1 MILTTFHDEWHL
13 SKMSDVISPDALKME
28 AGALMPAI
36 LTQSVHENLLSA
48 PGSPIADLSSDI
60 QSTNANGHNT
70 CAICGDRA
78 TGKHYGASSCDGCK
92 GFFRRSVRKSKGYS
106 CRYNRKCVI
115 DKDKRNQCRHCR
127 LNKCFR
133 AGMKKCAVQNERD
146 PISTRKKSLN
156 GLSSGET
163 VDLSVKSLVKAE
175 RESRQVHGYELH
187 REITPYD
194 TRHMQL
200 ASIADIAGSMRDQLV
215 MLVEWAKQIPWFMQ
229 KLPLDDQVALLRA
242 HAGEH
247 LILGVARRS
256 TKLNDF
262 LLLGNN
268 MIIPREHWNSTLNSD
283 TKDEEVRKIGVRV
296 MNELVEPFQETDID
310 DEEFACLKAIVFF
323 DPNISG
329 LQKADEVRKVR
340 KQVQVN
346 LEDYIGDRQ
355 YDARGRFGALLLTLP
370 SLQSVS
376 WQMIHQI
383 NVAKLSGYTQI
394 DSLLQ
399 EMLLGGQDN
408 AIVSQSLHGP
418 GGVSQDNGLMASP
431 PSSPGSPPALA
442 LVNHHPHPQ
451 NSNNGYLT
459 PPMMS
464 GNGLPMPS
472 IHTIDQYAH
481 LA

>member
-1 MILTTFHDEWHL
+1 MNETL
-13 SKMSDVISPDALKME
+13 SV
-28 AGALMPAI
+28 PA
-36 LTQSVHENLLSA
+36 
-48 PGSPIADLSSDI
+48 
-60 QSTNANGHNT
+60 
-70 CAICGDRA
+70 
-78 TGKHYGASSCDGCK
+78 
-92 GFFRRSVRKSKGYS
+92 
-106 CRYNRKCVI
+106 
-115 DKDKRNQCRHCR
+115 
-127 LNKCFR
+127 
-133 AGMKKCAVQNERD
+133 
-146 PISTRKKSLN
+146 KKSLN

-187 REITPYD
+187 RELTPYD

-215 MLVEWAKQIPWFMQ
+215 ILVEWAKQIPWFMQ

-256 TKLNDF
+256 MKLNDF

-268 MIIPREHWNSTLNSD
+268 MIIPREHWNAD

-323 DPNISG
+323 DPNIAG

>member
-1 MILTTFHDEWHL
+1 
-13 SKMSDVISPDALKME
+13 ME
-28 AGALMPAI
+28 HPYEM
-36 LTQSVHENLLSA
+36 
-48 PGSPIADLSSDI
+48 
-60 QSTNANGHNT
+60 
-70 CAICGDRA
+70 
-78 TGKHYGASSCDGCK
+78 
-92 GFFRRSVRKSKGYS
+92 RS
-106 CRYNRKCVI
+106 
-115 DKDKRNQCRHCR
+115 
-127 LNKCFR
+127 
-133 AGMKKCAVQNERD
+133 
-146 PISTRKKSLN
+146 
-156 GLSSGET
+156 
-163 VDLSVKSLVKAE
+163 
-175 RESRQVHGYELH
+175 
-187 REITPYD
+187 
-194 TRHMQL
+194 MQP
-200 ASIADIAGSMRDQLV
+200 ASITDIGKSMREQL
-215 MLVEWAKQIPWFMQ
+215 MILVEWAKKMPWFLQ
-229 KLPLDDQVALLRA
+229 NLDLDDQVALLRA

-247 LILGVARRS
+247 LLLGVARRS
-256 TKLNDF
+256 MKLKDF

-268 MIIPREHWNSTLNSD
+268 MIIPRDNWNNDS
-283 TKDEEVRKIGVRV
+283 KDEEVRNIGVRI

-323 DPNISG
+323 DPNIPN
-329 LQKADEVRKVR
+329 LQKSDEIRKVR

-370 SLQSVS
+370 SLQSIS

-399 EMLLGGQDN
+399 EMLLGGQEN
-408 AIVSQSLHGP
+408 AVVSQSLHGP

-464 GNGLPMPS
+464 GNGLTMPP